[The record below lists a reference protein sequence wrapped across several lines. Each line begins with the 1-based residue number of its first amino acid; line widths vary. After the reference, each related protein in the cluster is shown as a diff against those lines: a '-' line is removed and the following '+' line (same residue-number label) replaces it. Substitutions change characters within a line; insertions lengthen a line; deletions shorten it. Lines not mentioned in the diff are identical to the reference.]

1 MSPSAFYTNSFL
13 DQVALYI
20 RLVWLFDCF
29 LLSPATLQNLSS
41 HLERAISS
49 VQQRW
54 QAVSTLLSPF
64 IQHTCTATNI
74 SAQQLQVADLSTHS
88 DFRTVDEDAEIARY
102 KSMIQ
107 QIDELELEF
116 QKLRMIG
123 AVVKGIQARVQNLNR
138 LLRF

>member
-54 QAVSTLLSPF
+54 QA
-64 IQHTCTATNI
+64 
-74 SAQQLQVADLSTHS
+74 LQVADLSTHS

-116 QKLRMIG
+116 QKVRMIG
-123 AVVKGIQARVQNLNR
+123 AVVKGIQARVQTLNT